1 MNGRK
6 TQIESPSIILAD
18 ITNDMIKAL
27 LIPAPE
33 VRRRGRTER
42 GRTERGT
49 FSAQRRLFDRRRDKA
64 SWASAVPIQSARH
77 DSTKAWLA
85 AAAAVVVAAVA
96 AEVVVAWATAS
107 AKNPPP
113 SPNRVFAVVS
123 VAAVEA
129 SLFDVSV
136 SSLL

>member
-42 GRTERGT
+42 GT

-77 DSTKAWLA
+77 DSTKAGLA
-85 AAAAVVVAAVA
+85 VAAAAVA
-96 AEVVVAWATAS
+96 VAWATAS